1 MPSTYRPIITS
12 FQPENQ
18 SSGRTC
24 RKTVGKISG
33 KDVDA
38 ADVPENISRKL
49 YGFLAE
55 YAP

>member
-1 MPSTYRPIITS
+1 MPSTYRPIIAS

-49 YGFLAE
+49 YGFIAE